1 MTNNTENKEA
11 VASVPEAESPAQQ
24 TADLTVQDLNML
36 RSIIDIAAQ
45 RGAFKPTEMAAV
57 GTTYNKLNTFLE
69 SVNKGQPQN
78 G

>member
-1 MTNNTENKEA
+1 MTDNTNKKEA
-11 VASVPEAESPAQQ
+11 VVPEAETPAQQ
-24 TADLTVQDLNML
+24 PTADLTVQDLSML

-69 SVNKGQPQN
+69 SVNKGQSQN

>member
-1 MTNNTENKEA
+1 MTDKTETKESTA
-11 VASVPEAESPAQQ
+11 QEAPAQQ
-24 TADLTVQDLNML
+24 SADLTVQDLTML

-45 RGAFKPTEMAAV
+45 RGAFKPAEMAAV

>member
-1 MTNNTENKEA
+1 MTDKTETKEVQPA
-11 VASVPEAESPAQQ
+11 PEAQQAQAG
-24 TADLTVQDLNML
+24 ADLTVQDLSML

>member
-1 MTNNTENKEA
+1 MTETTENKEQVKQDA
-11 VASVPEAESPAQQ
+11 PEQQ
-24 TADLTVQDLNML
+24 PSADLTVQDLNML

-45 RGAFKPTEMAAV
+45 RGAFKPAEMAAV

-69 SVNKGQPQN
+69 SVNKGQKQN

>member
-1 MTNNTENKEA
+1 MTETTENKEPVNQEA
-11 VASVPEAESPAQQ
+11 QEQPQAS
-24 TADLTVQDLNML
+24 ADLTVQDLNML

-45 RGAFKPTEMAAV
+45 RGAFKPAEMAAV

-69 SVNKGQPQN
+69 SVTKGQKQN